1 MRKQLLLTLGA
12 FALMA
17 LALAAAAAAEKPTT
31 VKAGNLVFK

>member
-17 LALAAAAAAEKPTT
+17 LALAAAAEKPTT